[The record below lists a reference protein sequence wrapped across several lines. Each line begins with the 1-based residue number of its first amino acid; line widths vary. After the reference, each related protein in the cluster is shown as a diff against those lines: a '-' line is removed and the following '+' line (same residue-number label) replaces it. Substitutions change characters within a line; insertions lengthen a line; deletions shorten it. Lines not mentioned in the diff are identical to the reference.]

1 MPEETQ
7 NPDSWFRQARLAA
20 GLTLTGV
27 ARELDAPI
35 QTVHRW
41 EQGGNRPPWPWP
53 RKIADIFHRPVEEAV
68 EGLLR
73 EVVGHP
79 CGRPHNCGG
88 TKILPDDPLVL
99 DMFSI
104 ALLDSREM
112 EEYRPMARQAVDA
125 LLNSQYSVAR
135 ATNSAR
141 RALRHVGGHTR
152 IRQAGRIP
160 SSARVAQK
168 C

>member
-99 DMFSI
+99 ETLQPSLRRF
-104 ALLDSREM
+104 AKGKGLLPPARLTSLTAARSGHASHGVNIDTSKM
-112 EEYRPMARQAVDA
+112 EKSDQ
-125 LLNSQYSVAR
+125 L
-135 ATNSAR
+135 
-141 RALRHVGGHTR
+141 
-152 IRQAGRIP
+152 
-160 SSARVAQK
+160 
-168 C
+168 